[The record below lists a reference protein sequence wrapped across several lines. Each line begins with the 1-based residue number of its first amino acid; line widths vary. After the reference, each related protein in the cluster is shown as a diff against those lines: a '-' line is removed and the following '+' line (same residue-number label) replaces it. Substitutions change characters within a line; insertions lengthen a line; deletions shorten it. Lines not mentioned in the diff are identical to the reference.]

1 MDPAGKVAL
10 ITGSGLGIGRGIAA
24 VLTRAGASIVVND
37 ISEDDGR
44 ETVRR
49 IEANGGKAA
58 FVRADITLPADIE
71 RMIAFAED
79 SFGGLDILVNNAGAG
94 EPPGFPVAPPDR
106 WNAVLDVYLRATMS
120 CMQTALLAFERRGG
134 GVVVNI
140 SSLAG
145 VGYRPYWWP
154 EYAAAK
160 AAVIRLTAAL
170 GSLAE
175 TKKVRV
181 NCVCP
186 NWVATEKVK
195 LTVAAMSEAQR
206 REQHVPDELASPEDI
221 GEVVLEFVR
230 DETMAGRIIH
240 HFAHGEQRLVPFEE
254 EF

>member
-24 VLTRAGASIVVND
+24 VLAKAGTSIVVND
-37 ISEDDGR
+37 ISEDAGR

-49 IEANGGKAA
+49 IETAGGKAS
-58 FVRADITLPADIE
+58 FVRADITLPADVD
-71 RMIAFAED
+71 RMIAYAED
-79 SFGGLDILVNNAGAG
+79 RFGGLDILVNNAGAG
-94 EPPGFPVAPPDR
+94 EPPGFPVAPPER
-106 WNAVLDVYLRATMS
+106 WNAVLDVYLRATMA
-120 CMQTALLAFERRGG
+120 CTQAALPAFDRRGG
-134 GVVVNI
+134 GAVVNI

-175 TKKVRV
+175 TRNVRV

-206 REQHVPDELASPEDI
+206 REQYVPDELATPEDI

-240 HFAHGEQRLVPFEE
+240 HFAHGEQRLVPFED

>member
-1 MDPAGKVAL
+1 MNPRGKVAL

-24 VLTRAGASIVVND
+24 VLAKAGSSVVVND
-37 ISEDDGR
+37 ISEADGG

-49 IEANGGKAA
+49 IEAAGGKAV
-58 FVRADITLPADIE
+58 FVHADITRPADVE
-71 RMIAFAED
+71 HMVAFAETA
-79 SFGGLDILVNNAGAG
+79 FGGLDILVNNAGAG
-94 EPPGFPVAPPDR
+94 EPPGFPVAPPER

-120 CMQTALLAFERRGG
+120 CIQASLPAFERRGG
-134 GVVVNI
+134 GAVVNI

-175 TKKVRV
+175 TKTVRV

-186 NWVATEKVK
+186 NWVATEKVRA
-195 LTVAAMSEAQR
+195 TVAAMSEAQR
-206 REQHVPDELASPEDI
+206 REQHVPDELATPEDI
-221 GEVVLEFVR
+221 GEAVLEFVR
-230 DETMAGRIIH
+230 DETMAGRILH
-240 HFAHGEQRLVPFEE
+240 HFAPGEQKLIPVEAE
-254 EF
+254 Y